1 MDLVTIL
8 PLALIAVVFYFLMIR
23 PAKAKQRKQAETLA
37 SLEPGT
43 DIMTTAGL
51 FGTVVASTTDEVSVE
66 VAPGVVI
73 RMIPAAVAKVIPVE
87 PLGQTPTSDDK
98 P

>member
-8 PLALIAVVFYFLMIR
+8 PLALIVVVFYFLMIR
-23 PAKAKQRKQAETLA
+23 PAKAKQRKQAETLS

-51 FGTVVASTTDEVSVE
+51 FGTVVANGPDQVSVE
-66 VAPGVVI
+66 VAPGVVL
-73 RMIPAAVAKVIPVE
+73 RMLPAAIAKVIPVE
-87 PLGQTPTSDDK
+87 LPAETHPDDVA
-98 P
+98 